1 MNDRVDEEVEVDG
14 FRDHR
19 IEPRA
24 HGARAV
30 FGARMAGARDGR
42 RPAALV
48 VGKIAHTANQLVAVL
63 ARHADI

>member
-14 FRDHR
+14 LRDHR
-19 IEPRA
+19 IEPRV

-42 RPAALV
+42 RPATLV
-48 VGKIAHTANQLVAVL
+48 GGKIAHVANQLVAVL